1 MKLPGGGNYTQILQ
15 LMTKASGL
23 MQLPNDNV
31 NNMNAY
37 TAETNKIIV
46 WRATEGLELEADNL
60 VQETKASAVCK

>member
-1 MKLPGGGNYTQILQ
+1 MIFPYGGNYTHILQ

-31 NNMNAY
+31 NNTNAY

-46 WRATEGLELEADNL
+46 WRVTEGLELEADNL
-60 VQETKASAVCK
+60 VRETKASAVWK